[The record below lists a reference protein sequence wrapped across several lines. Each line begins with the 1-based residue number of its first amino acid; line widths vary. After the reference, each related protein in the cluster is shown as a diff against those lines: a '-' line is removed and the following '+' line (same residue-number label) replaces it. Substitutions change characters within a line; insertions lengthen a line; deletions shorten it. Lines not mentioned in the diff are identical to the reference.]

1 MSQTCYKCGQTVEQ
15 GIPFCPECRAPQIR
29 VVLPDPPQ
37 ASDGARGSAE
47 TFQASRTSAEFPE
60 ADANLD
66 SSFPVPS
73 GMIRWAQ
80 GLPAAAMAGLAAGLG
95 MTLVGLFGLWM
106 MAGGFLSVFLYR
118 RRTRGSQLLPRAGA
132 RLGAVS
138 GILGF
143 GLFSMITVPTG
154 FFRAMMTEMVTKYGQ
169 RSDPEVRALSE
180 SWLEILKTPGGI
192 AVWLIC
198 LFFLMLIASAIGGAL
213 GGALLGRR
221 RG

>member
-1 MSQTCYKCGQTVEQ
+1 M
-15 GIPFCPECRAPQIR
+15 
-29 VVLPDPPQ
+29 
-37 ASDGARGSAE
+37 
-47 TFQASRTSAEFPE
+47 
-60 ADANLD
+60 
-66 SSFPVPS
+66 
-73 GMIRWAQ
+73 
-80 GLPAAAMAGLAAGLG
+80 
-95 MTLVGLFGLWM
+95 
-106 MAGGFLSVFLYR
+106 
-118 RRTRGSQLLPRAGA
+118 
-132 RLGAVS
+132 GAVS

-180 SWLEILKTPGGI
+180 SWLEILKTPTGV

>member
-1 MSQTCYKCGQTVEQ
+1 MSETCYKCGQTVEQ

-29 VVLPDPPQ
+29 VVLPDLPSSSDSAR
-37 ASDGARGSAE
+37 ASSE
-47 TFQASRTSAEFPE
+47 TSLAEFSDTNAS
-60 ADANLD
+60 ADA
-66 SSFPVPS
+66 SFSAPS

-80 GLPAAAMAGLAAGLG
+80 GLPSAAMAGLAAGLG
-95 MTLVGLFGLWM
+95 MTLVGLFGIWM
-106 MAGGFLSVFLYR
+106 MAGGFLSVLIYR
-118 RRTRGSQLLPRAGA
+118 RRTRGSLLRPRAGA

-143 GLFSMITVPTG
+143 ALFSMITVPTG

-180 SWLEILKTPGGI
+180 SWLEILKTPTGV